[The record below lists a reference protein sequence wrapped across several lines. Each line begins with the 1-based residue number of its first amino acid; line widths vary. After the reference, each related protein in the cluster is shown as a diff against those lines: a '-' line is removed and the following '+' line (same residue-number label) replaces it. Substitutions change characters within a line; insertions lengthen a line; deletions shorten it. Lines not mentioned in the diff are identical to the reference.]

1 MNQVEKKTTD
11 AVRTCRITKQIIKL
25 LWGDFTTLLSSIE
38 YIYRGIH
45 ICISISGF
53 EYSYIC
59 RSNWTSKL
67 FLIQLRPQAWMTEYL
82 FYTIYNEHR
91 FISEG
96 YQMSIKAAAEKLCHF
111 IERDSPDVFL
121 ISLNWSQIIE
131 WSAKEP
137 AEY

>member
-1 MNQVEKKTTD
+1 MYDHNTNNKTIVGGFYDPTILD
-11 AVRTCRITKQIIKL
+11 TI
-25 LWGDFTTLLSSIE
+25 

-96 YQMSIKAAAEKLCHF
+96 YQMSIKAAAEKLSFHF
-111 IERDSPDVFL
+111 AGFS
-121 ISLNWSQIIE
+121 
-131 WSAKEP
+131 
-137 AEY
+137 